1 MSSSVFKIEESSC
14 HTRSEQK
21 QRREGKATV
30 LVLGVLIVVKTHV
43 ERELLPEG
51 FYLRVL

>member
-1 MSSSVFKIEESSC
+1 MSSAVFNIEESSC
-14 HTRSEQK
+14 HTRSAQK